1 MEWSRIQMGAGGC
14 RLDGLVNV
22 IGEGGPRR
30 EGLKIGP
37 RIRPWIRFASR
48 TMGTRGTEL
57 CYSVIRK
64 REVWEAG
71 LHCASLRRD
80 ASLPSG
86 TQVEVADSDCDSE
99 FENRSP
105 IRSVT

>member
-1 MEWSRIQMGAGGC
+1 MGAGGC

-22 IGEGGPRR
+22 IREGGPRC

-37 RIRPWIRFASR
+37 RIRPWSRFGR

-57 CYSVIRK
+57 CFSVIRK

-71 LHCASLRRD
+71 LHCTSLRKGGVGKD
-80 ASLPSG
+80 G
-86 TQVEVADSDCDSE
+86 VQVVGSRPTCSY
-99 FENRSP
+99 
-105 IRSVT
+105 

>member
-1 MEWSRIQMGAGGC
+1 MGAGSC

-37 RIRPWIRFASR
+37 RIRPWRFGR
-48 TMGTRGTEL
+48 TMGIRGTEL
-57 CYSVIRK
+57 CFSVIRK

-71 LHCASLRRD
+71 FNLHSTSLRKRRRR
-80 ASLPSG
+80 
-86 TQVEVADSDCDSE
+86 EVVGS
-99 FENRSP
+99 
-105 IRSVT
+105 